1 MPEIIETETQEISV
15 MSLNGDGTQENPYQI
30 TTVAEFRSMNDS
42 EAYFKLMNDLDVNDS
57 EWAADWGS
65 VTLAYADFDGDGHE
79 IRNFHCTT
87 ASFLTI
93 ASGSGEF
100 HNCKL
105 LNIFCTFSG
114 SNAYFIYSSDRPIFA
129 ECEITVTSTSASWN
143 TANFRNISFS
153 RCAIT
158 LQGVCGVPFYNCFL
172 DKCMVKFVDC
182 LIINSNSTVL
192 FYRSNTE
199 KVTQSCFLG
208 KIKLGANLTSGGL
221 IECHSSYRA
230 QSVYVALEI
239 DKNGFAISTTANL
252 MSISNPTNTCFY
264 DVELMG
270 HTFATQTNV
279 HALTTEQCKD
289 KDYLNSIGF
298 LVV

>member
-1 MPEIIETETQEISV
+1 M
-15 MSLNGDGTQENPYQI
+15 LGTGTKLDPYQI

-42 EAYFKLMNDLDVNDS
+42 TAYYKLMNDLDVNDS
-57 EWAADWGS
+57 EWASDWGS
-65 VTLAYADFDGDGHE
+65 VTLAYADFDGGGHE
-79 IRNFHCTT
+79 IRNVYCTT

-105 LNIFCTFSG
+105 LNIFCAFSD
-114 SNAYFIYSSDRPIFA
+114 SNTYFIRGLGSTVFA
-129 ECEITVTSTSASWN
+129 ECEIMVTSTSAISWSSS
-143 TANFRNISFS
+143 NFRNISFS

-158 LQGVCGVPFYNCFL
+158 LQGVCGVPFYKCFL

-182 LIINSNSTVL
+182 LIKNFGSTVL
-192 FYRSNTE
+192 FYRSNQE

-208 KIKLGANLTSGGL
+208 KIKLGADLTSGGL

-239 DKNGFAISTTANL
+239 DKNGFAISTTAKL

-279 HALTTEQCKD
+279 HALTTAQCKD

-298 LVV
+298 VVV

>member
-1 MPEIIETETQEISV
+1 MLGT
-15 MSLNGDGTQENPYQI
+15 GTQLDPYQI
-30 TTVAEFRSMNDS
+30 TTVAEFRGMNNAS
-42 EAYFKLMNDLDVNDS
+42 AYFKLMNDLDVNDS
-57 EWAADWGS
+57 EWVTDWGS
-65 VTLAYADFDGDGHE
+65 ATLAYADFDGDGHE

-87 ASFLTI
+87 ASFLRITH
-93 ASGSGEF
+93 GSGEF

-105 LNIFCTFSG
+105 LNIFCTFSD
-114 SNAYFIYSSDRPIFA
+114 SNAYLIYSSSHPIFA
-129 ECEITVTSTSASWN
+129 ECEITVTSTSATYWSSL
-143 TANFRNISFS
+143 NFRNISFS

-158 LQGVCGVPFYNCFL
+158 LQGVCGVPFCACFL
-172 DKCMVKFVDC
+172 DKCMVNFVDC
-182 LIINSNSTVL
+182 LIINSGSTVL
-192 FYRSNTE
+192 FYRSNAE

-208 KIKLGANLTSGGL
+208 KIKLGADLTSGGL
-221 IECHSSYRA
+221 IECHSAYKT

-252 MSISNPTNTCFY
+252 MSINNPTNTCFY

-279 HALTTEQCKD
+279 HALTTAQCKD

-298 LVV
+298 VVI